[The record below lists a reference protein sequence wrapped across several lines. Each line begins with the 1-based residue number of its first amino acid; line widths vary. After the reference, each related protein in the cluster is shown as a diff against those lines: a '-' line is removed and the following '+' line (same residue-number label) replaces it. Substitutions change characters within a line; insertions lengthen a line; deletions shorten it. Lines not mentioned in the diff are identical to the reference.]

1 MSYVKMWT
9 LQSITVDQNDPKE
22 NHRGLFAALVVTVR
36 TVETCLAVL
45 RKAMCRDSLG
55 KSKHLILEIIHGRSY
70 PLKPTI
76 GNHFYILSAV
86 A

>member
-1 MSYVKMWT
+1 MWT
-9 LQSITVDQNDPKE
+9 LQSVTMDQNDPEE
-22 NHRGLFAALVVTVR
+22 NRKDLFAAPVATVR

-45 RKAMCRDSLG
+45 RKATRRDSLG

-76 GNHFYILSAV
+76 GNHLYILSAV